1 MAKLE
6 AGKAC
11 QAAATK
17 DGNLIARLDDL
28 KSMKKAKAPV
38 VNNDSQNLAQEKETH
53 DAGILKPRRRTP

>member
-28 KSMKKAKAPV
+28 KSMKKA
-38 VNNDSQNLAQEKETH
+38 NNDSQNLAQEKETH